1 MTRSGTRSVAFPV
14 AFKTTPV
21 RLGDPVYQRL
31 TAIKLTL
38 EGERGRQVSL
48 SETVED
54 LVTLWERMAE
64 AVAES

>member
-1 MTRSGTRSVAFPV
+1 M

-54 LVTLWERMAE
+54 LVTLWERMSE